1 MFLFVLVL
9 VASACT
15 SGTASD
21 TTLPTSLV
29 DRLVIIDETGNIVT
43 INPDGSDAIAI
54 SDDGGEGAAYF
65 QPTWSPSSAQLAW
78 GRTSQEDGFSV
89 GLGDPE
95 GEMVGTIA
103 MPNQPFYFYWSP
115 DGRWIG
121 ALRNASAGGI
131 DLEIVDAEDQETFVA
146 ATGAPFYFSWDE
158 SGSQMIAHIGDR
170 GFQLIEVNGDL
181 TDLGDTGPAYQ
192 APQWTSAGVFH
203 IRGGDLILFQPGG
216 TEEIVATVAGPST
229 FVSNREGSRV
239 AIQSVSAG
247 GIPAGI
253 QAMPAVPLGGL
264 VVLDVVSGTVE
275 VVSEGPSIGYFW
287 SPNGESLLI
296 YEPASV
302 VGTVD
307 LMVWH
312 KGETSHL
319 VTYDPP
325 GSFFRDV
332 LPFFTQYAQSI
343 ELWSPDSTSVAFAGD
358 VDGERGVWIQAI
370 SGGEPEYVTDGHW
383 VAWSN
388 G

>member
-1 MFLFVLVL
+1 MLLFALVLVL
-9 VASACT
+9 SACT
-15 SGTASD
+15 GGAASE
-21 TTLPTSLV
+21 TTLPTPPV

-43 INPDGSDAIAI
+43 INPDGSDAVAV
-54 SDDGGEGAAYF
+54 SDDGGVGVVYF
-65 QPTWSPSSAQLAW
+65 QPMWSPSSDQLAW
-78 GRTSQEDGFSV
+78 GRVSEDGFLV
-89 GLGDPE
+89 GIGDPD
-95 GEMVGTIA
+95 GADAGAIS
-103 MPNQPFYFYWSP
+103 MPNQPFYLYWSP
-115 DGRWIG
+115 NGRWIG
-121 ALRNASAGGI
+121 ALHNASAGGI
-131 DLEIVDAEDQETFVA
+131 DLEIVDAENQETSVA

-203 IRGGDLILFQPGG
+203 IRGGDLILLQPEG
-216 TEEIVATVAGPST
+216 TEEIVATVGGPST
-229 FVSNREGSRV
+229 FVSNSEGSRV
-239 AIQSVSAG
+239 ALQSVSAG
-247 GIPAGI
+247 GIQAGI
-253 QAMPAVPLGGL
+253 QAMPAIPLGGL
-264 VVLDVVSGTVE
+264 VVLDVASGEVE

-287 SPNGESLLI
+287 SPDGESLLI
-296 YEPASV
+296 YEPTSV

-312 KGETSHL
+312 EGETSHL

-358 VDGERGVWIQAI
+358 FEGERGVWIQAI
-370 SGGEPEYVTDGHW
+370 SGGEPEYVSDGHW